1 MDVFLLSTS
10 KRRASIFSLKK
21 FSPSFTLVIDLLEAS
36 DERRFTKPVSLILQ
50 PEKSNLDTLHGLS
63 PSERTLAKADAPSS
77 PI

>member
-1 MDVFLLSTS
+1 M
-10 KRRASIFSLKK
+10 
-21 FSPSFTLVIDLLEAS
+21 VIDLLEAS